1 MRFGHKITGTRE
13 LSGVI
18 ASARR
23 NAPKQTVQVI
33 KNNAEEIKNTA
44 RKLAAVDTWF
54 MHDSIYTR
62 HMGMMSIIHSPAP
75 YSGYVENGTRHMMA
89 QPFMFPAV
97 EQQQAKFQKDLQDV
111 MDGVFI

>member
-1 MRFGHKITGTRE
+1 MKFGHKITGTVE
-13 LSGVI
+13 LKGII
-18 ASARR
+18 ASARK

-33 KNNAEEIKNTA
+33 KNNAEEIKDKA
-44 RKLAAVDTWF
+44 KKKAAVDTWF

-75 YSGYVENGTRHMMA
+75 YSGYVENGTRYQMA

-97 EQQQAKFQKDLQDV
+97 EEQQAKFQKDLQDV
-111 MDGVFI
+111 MDGVFV